1 MRFPFWIKVLGKC
14 SLWLSLSCCYAMEP
28 LTLEHARTPD
38 EIAWG
43 LMQRREL
50 PPNHGMLFYFD
61 PPQRTTFWMFNTF
74 IDLSLALI
82 DENLIIREIHELKAY
97 PEMMRKL
104 PPLTTLDQVKRISKS
119 NSTVRFF
126 YQNAARSLFKVSYA
140 LEMPAGWF
148 TENGIQVG
156 DSLVDSTEAAIE

>member
-1 MRFPFWIKVLGKC
+1 MRPPCWIKALGRC
-14 SLWLSLSCCYAMEP
+14 SLLFGLGYCYALEP
-28 LTLEHARTPD
+28 PILEHARTPD

-43 LMQRREL
+43 LMQRHGL

-61 PPQRTTFWMFNTF
+61 PPKYATFWMFNTF
-74 IDLSLALI
+74 VDLSLALI
-82 DENLIIREIHELKAY
+82 DKDLIIREIHELKAY

-104 PPLTTLDQVKRISKS
+104 PPITTLADLKRIPNS

-126 YQNAARSLFKVSYA
+126 YQNAVRSLFKVSYA

-148 TENGIQVG
+148 AENGIQIG
-156 DSLVDSTEAAIE
+156 DSIIDCSGQKGP

>member
-1 MRFPFWIKVLGKC
+1 
-14 SLWLSLSCCYAMEP
+14 MEP
-28 LTLEHARTPD
+28 PILEHARTPD

-43 LMQRREL
+43 LMQRKEL

-61 PPQRTTFWMFNTF
+61 PPQYTRFWMFNTF
-74 IDLSLALI
+74 IDLSIAFI
-82 DENLIIREIHELKAY
+82 DKDLIIREIHELKAY

-104 PPLTTLDQVKRISKS
+104 PPITTLEHLRNIPNS

-126 YQNAARSLFKVSYA
+126 CQHAVRSLFKISYA

-148 TENGIQVG
+148 TKNGIQVG
-156 DSLVDSTEAAIE
+156 DSIVDSTGENN